1 MDIINS
7 SADMFFQ
14 TLYFFIV
21 VLGHEINNLVVG
33 LIKLSNS
40 SCNGIFWIEV
50 PNCVF
55 FNTHS
60 FFNVEVL
67 SVLSWSS
74 QRWCQK
80 MEKLLKPLL
89 KHKVS
94 ASFLYFKLAYPLQY
108 RFKSLYVHGYMLWSL
123 FRSRC
128 SLKIMLHSWCFY
140 SQWPAILYNNPMD
153 IIFRLLRYIIE

>member
-1 MDIINS
+1 LDIINS

-14 TLYFFIV
+14 TLYIFIV
-21 VLGHEINNLVVG
+21 VLGHKINNLVVG

-40 SCNGIFWIEV
+40 SCNGIFRIEV

-60 FFNVEVL
+60 FFSVEVL

-74 QRWCQK
+74 QRGCQQ

-94 ASFLYFKLAYPLQY
+94 A
-108 RFKSLYVHGYMLWSL
+108 
-123 FRSRC
+123 
-128 SLKIMLHSWCFY
+128 IFY
-140 SQWPAILYNNPMD
+140 ISN
-153 IIFRLLRYIIE
+153 